1 MALGSLLASQSRAN
15 RRRER
20 RERKADRRD
29 MLLAFGL
36 QAFGKPVAESIGKLI
51 NAPYRE
57 SINRFVNDPANATA
71 RAGITAFSNAVANYD
86 DLVKRK
92 EKSGLSW
99 EDFNYD
105 EALRHTREKHLKD
118 TGLLGQEGDAGDK
131 EWNQFFGSSPKLQAQ
146 VQAIA
151 DRARKQQL
159 KFEGYRQNW
168 NFKDLDNV
176 PAEMRKMLEHY
187 SHNPSNIL
195 EAMWKPVGRFLTG
208 KSKEDQRNETINSA
222 LLHFNFRDKFRNMFV
237 GFANGDEQ
245 STKDFNTLM
254 ADFKEANQ
262 GITASTV
269 YDQLDTFI
277 DDPKNKD
284 FKNKITSYTSYNK
297 AAIDEAI
304 ALNNWKTNMANP
316 RFYSDPIQN
325 QYRKSIIAKAIEMN
339 DDVDKAIDIT
349 PSMYTKAQSTRYGVS
364 KLDANKLKTITGYIK
379 NNPDARDYL
388 FALRDSVALS
398 MGDKTYADYDVDD
411 KNELAVQKA
420 IREESD
426 KRLEE
431 LIRTAHTEHAVELS
445 QLLDSSNKTEVQE
458 MFLDVFGS
466 TDEQAAAQNDTLIT
480 LRVIDMF
487 HSGRYQ
493 KEADSVERVLE
504 ERPWYR
510 SDITDQFYPYKG
522 ILSARNKDD
531 FFMNRFL
538 PGHED
543 AVRIT
548 QQQAD
553 TTTDQPSVD
562 TDQPSVDTDQPSD
575 TTTTDIEKIKAV
587 AQKNNEPYAKVVEMV
602 QKVNPNAIRNSVLT
616 PAMSIFSEKGQ
627 TTTAGKRFR
636 ITNEGD
642 KFNVTAYTKLENPDL
657 FGDRAVTLLASE
669 KYIPNFNDI
678 PEGPIKNDMR
688 LIADELFSIVD
699 KYDNPETV
707 FGGPKTL
714 TGRGRRAS
722 AAEKLEGRYGVVLGE
737 DINKDLENDR
747 VMVSRILDVI
757 DLPGLGDLNE
767 VRSFLTQVREDT
779 LSQNKET
786 TVPSILANPVDM
798 DSITSLIKLEEAV
811 LTKTSADSFSKVGGK
826 YVRNPGGK
834 NVPLTGGYGHLLT
847 AAERKQYP
855 EGTPIPQWQIDKW
868 FKEDLKKAYDAAV
881 AQNKQLSKPIDIARL
896 TSVNFQLGTGWHKDH
911 DETWKALV
919 AGDYDLAAEE
929 IKERS
934 KWYTQTPSRADAF
947 IDAILSLKP

>member
-562 TDQPSVDTDQPSD
+562 TDQPSD

>member
-1 MALGSLLASQSRAN
+1 L
-15 RRRER
+15 
-20 RERKADRRD
+20 
-29 MLLAFGL
+29 
-36 QAFGKPVAESIGKLI
+36 
-51 NAPYRE
+51 
-57 SINRFVNDPANATA
+57 
-71 RAGITAFSNAVANYD
+71 
-86 DLVKRK
+86 
-92 EKSGLSW
+92 
-99 EDFNYD
+99 
-105 EALRHTREKHLKD
+105 
-118 TGLLGQEGDAGDK
+118 
-131 EWNQFFGSSPKLQAQ
+131 
-146 VQAIA
+146 
-151 DRARKQQL
+151 
-159 KFEGYRQNW
+159 
-168 NFKDLDNV
+168 
-176 PAEMRKMLEHY
+176 
-187 SHNPSNIL
+187 
-195 EAMWKPVGRFLTG
+195 
-208 KSKEDQRNETINSA
+208 
-222 LLHFNFRDKFRNMFV
+222 
-237 GFANGDEQ
+237 
-245 STKDFNTLM
+245 
-254 ADFKEANQ
+254 
-262 GITASTV
+262 
-269 YDQLDTFI
+269 
-277 DDPKNKD
+277 
-284 FKNKITSYTSYNK
+284 
-297 AAIDEAI
+297 
-304 ALNNWKTNMANP
+304 
-316 RFYSDPIQN
+316 
-325 QYRKSIIAKAIEMN
+325 
-339 DDVDKAIDIT
+339 
-349 PSMYTKAQSTRYGVS
+349 S
-364 KLDANKLKTITGYIK
+364 KLDDAKLKRIRSYIK
-379 NNPDARDYL
+379 ANREFDPVL
-388 FALRDSVALS
+388 GHIRDSVSQNMHNRDWAHWIRKPDKSGHREIRENIIKNSNIELDKLIQRAQTEHGIDLANLLVTADDDARALNVLS
-398 MGDKTYADYDVDD
+398 EHLGNTKEQVAYNNDAFITARVLDIFQQGRF
-411 KNELAVQKA
+411 ELSGSDANRTEEKRFWELKGEGRAFKPFTGNILPSEEGYMQRFLESHEEAVKRSQQKA
-420 IREESD
+420 
-426 KRLEE
+426 
-431 LIRTAHTEHAVELS
+431 TT
-445 QLLDSSNKTEVQE
+445 
-458 MFLDVFGS
+458 
-466 TDEQAAAQNDTLIT
+466 
-480 LRVIDMF
+480 ID
-487 HSGRYQ
+487 
-493 KEADSVERVLE
+493 
-504 ERPWYR
+504 P
-510 SDITDQFYPYKG
+510 T
-522 ILSARNKDD
+522 
-531 FFMNRFL
+531 
-538 PGHED
+538 
-543 AVRIT
+543 
-548 QQQAD
+548 
-553 TTTDQPSVD
+553 SVD

-767 VRSFLTQVREDT
+767 VRSFLTKVREDT

-798 DSITSLIKLEEAV
+798 DSITSLIKLEEA
-811 LTKTSADSFSKVGGK
+811 LLPNTAADSYSKVGGK

-855 EGTPIPQWQIDKW
+855 EGMSIPQWQIDKW

-911 DETWKALV
+911 DATWKALV

>member
-20 RERKADRRD
+20 RERKADRKD

-36 QAFGKPVAESIGKLI
+36 QAFGKPIAEGVGKLI

-86 DLVKRK
+86 NLVKRK
-92 EKSGLSW
+92 DDSGLSW
-99 EDFNYD
+99 EEFNYD

-118 TGLLGQEGDAGDK
+118 TGLLGAEGDAGDK

-151 DRARKQQL
+151 DQARKQQI

-168 NFKDLDNV
+168 NFKDLDNI

-195 EAMWKPVGRFLTG
+195 EAMWKPVGRLLTG

-222 LLHFNFRDKFRNMFV
+222 LLHFNFSEEFRNMFV
-237 GFANGDEQ
+237 GFANGDEKA
-245 STKDFNTLM
+245 TKDWEERM
-254 ADFKEANQ
+254 AEFTKANQ
-262 GITASTV
+262 GITAGTV
-269 YDQLDTFI
+269 YDQLNTFI

-297 AAIDEAI
+297 AAMEEAI
-304 ALNNWKTNMANP
+304 ALNNWKTNIANP

-325 QYRKSIIAKAIEMN
+325 QYRKSIITKAIEMN

-398 MGDKTYADYDVDD
+398 MGDKFYADYDVKDP
-411 KNELAVQKA
+411 NELAVQKA
-420 IREESD
+420 IREESA

-445 QLLDSSNKTEVQE
+445 QLLDYSNKPEVQE
-458 MFLDVFGS
+458 IFLDVFGS

-504 ERPWYR
+504 ERPWYMT
-510 SDITDQFYPYKG
+510 DIKDQFYPYKG

-553 TTTDQPSVD
+553 TTTDQTSVD
-562 TDQPSVDTDQPSD
+562 TNQTSD
-575 TTTTDIEKIKAV
+575 TTDSTGSKVPDSTGGTGTKTDDDITVIRKYATLVKPGTDILQHDWKAV
-587 AQKNNEPYAKVVEMV
+587 VAAANQ
-602 QKVNPNAIRNSVLT
+602 
-616 PAMSIFSEKGQ
+616 SEKPILQSVVTDPSASIYSRKGE
-627 TTTAGKRFR
+627 TTGAFESKGRTKME
-636 ITNEGD
+636 IVNDGD
-642 KFNVTAYTKLENPDL
+642 VWNFKFQGGTVSWAANPDL
-657 FGDRAVTLLASE
+657 VPKFE
-669 KYIPNFNDI
+669 DI
-678 PEGPIKNDMR
+678 PEGTIKDDIRITASEFNR
-688 LIADELFSIVD
+688 LSEKYADDPSMLTKVIRGIGGQGGGRRSDLSPENLELFDDQKTMKGIVASFDFPGPFDKARPLVKDFLASIPSGEAVPTPEVEAKDTRESLLGEQTPLSIRNNNPGNLKLMGQEGATEGEKGYARFETPEQGLTALENQIRLDTIKRGKTVAEFITKYAPPSDNNPTD
-699 KYDNPETV
+699 KYIENVAKAAGVGPNDTITEDKIGIVARTIALQE
-707 FGGPKTL
+707 GGQP
-714 TGRGRRAS
+714 AIDYY
-722 AAEKLEGRYGVVLGE
+722 YG
-737 DINKDLENDR
+737 
-747 VMVSRILDVI
+747 
-757 DLPGLGDLNE
+757 
-767 VRSFLTQVREDT
+767 T
-779 LSQNKET
+779 
-786 TVPSILANPVDM
+786 
-798 DSITSLIKLEEAV
+798 
-811 LTKTSADSFSKVGGK
+811 
-826 YVRNPGGK
+826 
-834 NVPLTGGYGHLLT
+834 
-847 AAERKQYP
+847 
-855 EGTPIPQWQIDKW
+855 
-868 FKEDLKKAYDAAV
+868 
-881 AQNKQLSKPIDIARL
+881 
-896 TSVNFQLGTGWHKDH
+896 
-911 DETWKALV
+911 
-919 AGDYDLAAEE
+919 
-929 IKERS
+929 
-934 KWYTQTPSRADAF
+934 
-947 IDAILSLKP
+947 